1 MVKILAV
8 NAGSSTLKWK
18 LFEMPTEQML
28 ADGLIDRLGQAE
40 SSVKIK
46 YGDQVYRSGHAIR
59 NYHEAVADV
68 MTELK
73 DLGLVEHLHE
83 IVGVGHRVVAGGEE
97 FSESV
102 VIDPQVLQDI
112 RDLKDYAPLHNP
124 VEAEYIDVFCK
135 MMPWATQVAVFDTA
149 FHQTMPAENFLY
161 SIPHQYYEKYGARK
175 YGAHGTSVRYVSQ
188 RAAEFLG
195 RPLDQ
200 LKMVVMHLGSGSSVT
215 AVQNG
220 QSVDTSMGFT
230 PVAGVTMG
238 TRSGDIDPSL
248 LQYLMRKLKITNF
261 DDIITMLNQRSGL
274 LGISELSADQRDL
287 EAIEDEDPLAKLA
300 LDIYANRVAK
310 YVGSY
315 AALMNGVDVLV
326 FTAGVGENAGDM
338 RARIMAHLQFL
349 GATIDAEKN
358 QVRGKE
364 ANVSAADAT
373 VQTLVIPTNEE
384 LMIVRDVQDRLPQG
398 QA

>member
-1 MVKILAV
+1 
-8 NAGSSTLKWK
+8 
-18 LFEMPTEQML
+18 MPAEQML

-73 DLGLVEHLHE
+73 DLGLVQHLHE

-135 MMPWATQVAVFDTA
+135 EMPWATQVAVFDTA

-200 LKMVVMHLGSGSSVT
+200 LKMIVMHLGSGSSVT

-220 QSVDTSMGFT
+220 RSVDTSMGFT

-326 FTAGVGENAGDM
+326 FTAGVGENAG
-338 RARIMAHLQFL
+338 AR
-349 GATIDAEKN
+349 
-358 QVRGKE
+358 
-364 ANVSAADAT
+364 
-373 VQTLVIPTNEE
+373 
-384 LMIVRDVQDRLPQG
+384 QG
-398 QA
+398 S

>member
-18 LFEMPTEQML
+18 LFEMPTEKML

-73 DLGLVEHLHE
+73 DLGLVQHLHE
-83 IVGVGHRVVAGGEE
+83 IIGVGHRVVAGGEE

-161 SIPHQYYEKYGARK
+161 SIPHQYYEKYGVRK

-195 RPLDQ
+195 RPLAQ

-215 AVQNG
+215 ALQNG
-220 QSVDTSMGFT
+220 KSVDTSMGFT

-384 LMIVRDVQDRLPQG
+384 LMIVRDVQDRLPRH
-398 QA
+398 

>member
-18 LFEMPTEQML
+18 LFEMPTEKML

-73 DLGLVEHLHE
+73 DLGLVQHLHE
-83 IVGVGHRVVAGGEE
+83 IIGVGHRVVAGGEE

-161 SIPHQYYEKYGARK
+161 SIPHQYYEKYGVRK

-195 RPLDQ
+195 RPLAQ

-220 QSVDTSMGFT
+220 KSVDTSMGFT

-384 LMIVRDVQDRLPQG
+384 LMIVRDVQDRLPRH
-398 QA
+398 

>member
-18 LFEMPTEQML
+18 LFEMPTEKML

-73 DLGLVEHLHE
+73 DLGLVQHLHE

-349 GATIDAEKN
+349 GATIDPEKN

-364 ANVSAADAT
+364 ANVSAPDAT

-384 LMIVRDVQDRLPQG
+384 LMIVRDVQDRLPRH
-398 QA
+398 

>member
-18 LFEMPTEQML
+18 LFEMPAEQML

-73 DLGLVEHLHE
+73 DLGLVQHLHE

-135 MMPWATQVAVFDTA
+135 EMPWATQVAVFDTA

-200 LKMVVMHLGSGSSVT
+200 LKMIVMHLGSGSSVT

-220 QSVDTSMGFT
+220 RSVDTSMGFT

-358 QVRGKE
+358 QARGKE
-364 ANVSAADAT
+364 ANVSAPDAT

-384 LMIVRDVQDRLPQG
+384 LMIVRDVQDRLPRH
-398 QA
+398 